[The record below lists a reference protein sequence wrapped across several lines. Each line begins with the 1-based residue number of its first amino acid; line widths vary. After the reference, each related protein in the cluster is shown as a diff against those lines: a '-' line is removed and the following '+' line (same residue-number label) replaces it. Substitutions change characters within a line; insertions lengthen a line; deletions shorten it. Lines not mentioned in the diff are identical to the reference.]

1 MVDAG
6 DSPAH
11 VNGMAGGVNYLVQ
24 VQRGIDLIEARLGSG
39 GDAADIEIADV
50 ARHAG
55 ISQWHFQKIFK
66 ALTSETL
73 KSYIRSRR
81 FAGALA
87 RLATT
92 DARII
97 DVALEAGFETQE
109 SFTRAFRKAFG
120 ITPGAYRRLG
130 SQHRFVR
137 KVRIDTDYLRHINT
151 NLSLQP
157 ELYEQPAMRL
167 VGLCT
172 RFHGPDSGKNDMAR
186 KLPPLWARFLARL
199 HEVPGQVSDTCFGV
213 LRQTPARTDELE
225 YFAAVPVALPVGWP
239 APSSGPGDAVAVPQ
253 GMVVLDLPAARYAKF
268 THRGDV
274 AKLDHTVNFIYAS
287 WLTTAGVRHSEG
299 ADLEFYGPAYQP
311 DSEASVMH
319 YAIPVT
325 DPAPDDSTG
334 QPAVP

>member
-1 MVDAG
+1 MPAYLNGTAG
-6 DSPAH
+6 S
-11 VNGMAGGVNYLVQ
+11 VNYLAQ
-24 VQRGIDLIEARLGSG
+24 VQRGIDLIEARLGSD

-137 KVRIDTDYLRHINT
+137 KVRIDADYLRHINT

-157 ELYEQPAMRL
+157 QLYEQPAMRL

-172 RFHGPDSGKNDMAR
+172 RFHGPESDKNDMAR

-199 HEVPGQVSDTCFGV
+199 HEVTGQASDTCFGV

-225 YFAAVPVALPVGWP
+225 YFAAVPVALPP
-239 APSSGPGDAVAVPQ
+239 PSSGLQAPVAVPQ

-287 WLTTAGVRHSEG
+287 WLTSAGLRHSEG

-311 DSEASVMH
+311 DAEASVMH

-325 DPAPDDSTG
+325 DPAAADSTG
-334 QPAVP
+334 QRTVP